1 MNAHPQPPKASC
13 RWLICSLSK
22 TSNVIDHLL
31 ITSTTDVKSVKADNS
46 IHSYKSTRDKLLR
59 FHEAWYEFSMVLYY
73 AKHFQK
79 LATENTKIYKNHN
92 CAKPRYIF
100 VMSESDTKPNRKK
113 SLSIEKKTILLD
125 IPWTKT
131 LNDYVS

>member
-46 IHSYKSTRDKLLR
+46 IPSYKSTRDKLLR
-59 FHEAWYEFSMVLYY
+59 RGMNSVWFFIMLNIFKNWQQKTQKFIKTTIAQNHDIFSSCLR
-73 AKHFQK
+73 A
-79 LATENTKIYKNHN
+79 
-92 CAKPRYIF
+92 
-100 VMSESDTKPNRKK
+100 
-113 SLSIEKKTILLD
+113 
-125 IPWTKT
+125 T
-131 LNDYVS
+131 LNQTEKNPYQ